1 MVRIVATAGKL
12 ASVLIF
18 VAGLVGTGTATAV
31 GQTGVSAP
39 VVAFTRDAAK
49 SRGAAG
55 LLMRDAAREGR
66 IRVIAGLDTK
76 LRPDNELTAA
86 EQQRQAQA
94 LNAMASEMV
103 ERVLGRATGDDD
115 VTNLEFIPF
124 VVLTVTPSQLSR
136 LLADPSVVSVEED
149 FVLQPLGVGYNATIT
164 ESDKVWAKGFDG
176 TGYVVVVM
184 DSGVD
189 ATHPMLT
196 GKLVSEA
203 CYSHN
208 GTHTTS
214 LCPGGAA
221 SSTAAGS
228 GSNCPGAV
236 DGCDHG
242 TGVASVAV
250 GAEAATTGIAPGA
263 KLISIKAGSQ
273 YSTGCKNA
281 SPCVRFLD
289 ADAIKGLKRV
299 HALRKTFKIAAV
311 NYSVGGGHFTG
322 PCDDQSP
329 AFFAAID
336 ALKKANI
343 PTVIAAGNGR
353 SRTEI
358 AFPACL
364 SNAVAIANSTSE
376 DEISASSDFGTQVA
390 MFAPGAAIKLAAL
403 NHGYKTAGGTSFA
416 APAVAGA
423 YAALRQF
430 RPHADV
436 DLLTNVLKC
445 GGQPIVVDEV
455 SRNRFDLLDS
465 YNILKHAPNKEQKFV
480 FTDARAGKYWT
491 PFLGTWAL
499 ANGAYVL
506 TQRNTGNE
514 ENGIWLQACVGDAE
528 ITSVMTRVNKDQST
542 AWSTG
547 ILVDGTIDQKS
558 KVVSGYQLMFNIVD
572 MSDPPGEDIVQIW
585 RLDNYNLSND
595 TGGQT
600 QLCFAWVGSVNHGQN
615 TLKVVSKQG
624 QLQLY
629 VNGSLAC
636 SAHDSTYTSGN
647 VMVFAEM
654 PSPPNGTKQSFSVS
668 SIDIVPIV
676 PPPALMG
683 ASLKPDGLIY
693 SER

>member
-1 MVRIVATAGKL
+1 MGRTIAKASKL
-12 ASVLIF
+12 AGVLIF
-18 VAGLVGTGTATAV
+18 VAGLVGAATATAV
-31 GQTGVSAP
+31 AQASASGA

-55 LLMRDAAREGR
+55 LLMRHAVREGR
-66 IRVIAGLDTK
+66 IRVIAGLDTR

-86 EQQRQAQA
+86 EQQRQARA
-94 LNAMASEMV
+94 LNAMAGEMV
-103 ERVLGRATGDDD
+103 ARVIGRATGDAE

-124 VVLTVTPSQLSR
+124 VVMTVTPAQLSR
-136 LLADPSVVSVEED
+136 LLADPGVISVEED
-149 FVLQPLGVGYNATIT
+149 FELEPLGVGYNATIT
-164 ESDKVWAKGFDG
+164 ETDKVWAKGFDG
-176 TGYVVVVM
+176 TGYVVAVM

-203 CYSHN
+203 CYSK
-208 GTHTTS
+208 GGKHTTS

-228 GSNCPGAV
+228 GSNCPAAIK
-236 DGCDHG
+236 GCNHG
-242 TGVASVAV
+242 TGVASIAIG
-250 GAEAATTGIAPGA
+250 GAATTTGIASGA
-263 KLISIKAGSQ
+263 KLISIKAGSKFT
-273 YSTGCKNA
+273 TGCKGD

-299 HALRKTFKIAAV
+299 YALRKTFKIAAV
-311 NYSVGGGHFTG
+311 NYSVGSGLFTG

-329 AFFAAID
+329 AFLAAID
-336 ALKKANI
+336 ALKQVNI
-343 PTVIAAGNGR
+343 ATTISAGNDG
-353 SRTEI
+353 STSQI

-364 SNAVAIANSTSE
+364 SNAVAV
-376 DEISASSDFGTQVA
+376 ASSDNQDKLSGFSDFSTQVA
-390 MFAPGAAIKLAAL
+390 MIAPGSAIELAGL
-403 NHGYKTAGGTSFA
+403 NHDYKTANGTSFA

-430 RPHADV
+430 RPHAAV
-436 DLLTNVLKC
+436 DLLTNALKC
-445 GGQPIVVDEV
+445 GGQPISVDGV

-465 YNILKHAPNKEQKFV
+465 YNILKHPPNKEQKFV
-480 FTDARAGKYWT
+480 FSNAQAANYWT
-491 PFLGTWAL
+491 PFLGTWGLINGTYAL
-499 ANGAYVL
+499 
-506 TQRNTGNE
+506 TERNTGNE
-514 ENGIWLQACVGDAE
+514 ENGLWLQACVGDAE

-558 KVVSGYQLMFNIVD
+558 KVVSGYQFMFNIVD

-585 RLDNYNLSND
+585 RLDNYNLSDD

-600 QLCFAWVGSVNHGQN
+600 QLCFKWVDSVKHGKN
-615 TLKVVSKQG
+615 TIKAVSKQG
-624 QLQLY
+624 LLQFY
-629 VNGSLAC
+629 VNGSLVC
-636 SAHDSTYTSGN
+636 SVSDSTYTSGN

-668 SIDIVPIV
+668 SVDIVPIV
-676 PPPALMG
+676 PPASPMG
-683 ASLKPDGLIY
+683 ATRKPDGLIY